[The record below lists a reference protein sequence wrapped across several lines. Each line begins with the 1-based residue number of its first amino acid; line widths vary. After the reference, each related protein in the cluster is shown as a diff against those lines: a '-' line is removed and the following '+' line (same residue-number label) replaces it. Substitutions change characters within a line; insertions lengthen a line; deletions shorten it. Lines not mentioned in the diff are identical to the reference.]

1 MKCSRIESVEDAF
14 ERVMGWNSVAE
25 LKKTSQPVTA
35 FPAECR
41 NLLPIFSATYDR
53 TQCDDD
59 NIEQLMFGGL
69 KSQSQSL
76 GGVFAKK
83 TSLGVRKPRHAR
95 GRLLSRF
102 STWRTWLCEILRKSV
117 PLGKY
122 WRIRPL
128 VFSFVPR

>member
-59 NIEQLMFGGL
+59 NIEQLMFLVSIDPRVFNAAKMMLDGKWGSQGNSFL
-69 KSQSQSL
+69 KSELNS
-76 GGVFAKK
+76 
-83 TSLGVRKPRHAR
+83 AR
-95 GRLLSRF
+95 IIR
-102 STWRTWLCEILRKSV
+102 
-117 PLGKY
+117 
-122 WRIRPL
+122 RIP
-128 VFSFVPR
+128 